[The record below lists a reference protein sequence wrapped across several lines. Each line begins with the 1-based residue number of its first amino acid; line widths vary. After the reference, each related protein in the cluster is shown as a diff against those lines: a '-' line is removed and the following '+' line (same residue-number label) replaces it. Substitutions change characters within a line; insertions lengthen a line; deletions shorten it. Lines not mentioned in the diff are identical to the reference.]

1 MLFAYFFIYIYCMN
15 TDIINEKDIELLVNN
30 FYNKLL
36 LDELMAPHFHG
47 LDLKNHIPRII
58 SFWEMVLLDKP
69 GYKTNVFDKHSHLQ
83 INQKH
88 FDRWVELFSET
99 VDEFFSGEKANLAK
113 QRAAIL
119 GYTFGSKMASKN

>member
-1 MLFAYFFIYIYCMN
+1 MKMLFAYFFIYIYCMN

-58 SFWEMVLLDKP
+58 SFWEMVLLDKLH
-69 GYKTNVFDKHSHLQ
+69 K
-83 INQKH
+83 I
-88 FDRWVELFSET
+88 
-99 VDEFFSGEKANLAK
+99 
-113 QRAAIL
+113 
-119 GYTFGSKMASKN
+119 

>member
-15 TDIINEKDIELLVNN
+15 KDIINEKDIELLVNN

-69 GYKTNVFDKHSHLQ
+69 GYKTNVFDKHSQLQ

-99 VDEFFSGEKANLAK
+99 VDEFFSGENANLAK

>member
-1 MLFAYFFIYIYCMN
+1 MN

-113 QRAAIL
+113 HRAAIL
-119 GYTFGSKMASKN
+119 GYTFGSKMASNN